1 MNKKQIALVLEC
13 HKQWLDGISTGCR
26 ADLSG
31 SDLSGSDLS
40 GANLSGAN
48 LSRADLYGSNL
59 IGADLSGANLS
70 GADLSGSDLYGADLS
85 GADLSGANLSRA
97 DLSGANLFR
106 ADLIGANLSGANLSG
121 ANLFRANLS
130 RADLSGS
137 NLSGADL
144 SGANLYGANLYN
156 AMLDEIASARLSIV
170 PQEGAFV
177 AFKKIHEGIVKLLI
191 PETAKRSNATERKC
205 RASEVIVL
213 ELPPG
218 IACGHSLHDWNFTY
232 TRGCTVKPKEDFCE
246 DRWQECG
253 SGIHFY
259 LTREEAEHHIA

>member
-1 MNKKQIALVLEC
+1 MNKEQIALVLER

-31 SDLSGSDLS
+31 ANLSRANLSRADLIGANLIGANLIGANLFEANLS

-48 LSRADLYGSNL
+48 LSRANLSGSNL
-59 IGADLSGANLS
+59 SRADLSGADLIGANLFEANLFEANLSGANLS
-70 GADLSGSDLYGADLS
+70 GADLSW
-85 GADLSGANLSRA
+85 
-97 DLSGANLFR
+97 
-106 ADLIGANLSGANLSG
+106 ANLSGANLSG
-121 ANLFRANLS
+121 ADLSWANLS
-130 RADLSGS
+130 WA
-137 NLSGADL
+137 NLSGAK
-144 SGANLYGANLYN
+144 
-156 AMLDEIASARLSIV
+156 LDEISSARLSIV

-191 PETAKRSNATERKC
+191 PETAKRSNATGRKC
-205 RASEVIVL
+205 RASEAIVL

-246 DRWQECG
+246 DRWQECA

>member
-31 SDLSGSDLS
+31 ADLS

-48 LSRADLYGSNL
+48 LSWANLSWANLSGADLRGANL
-59 IGADLSGANLS
+59 SGANLSEANLSGANLS
-70 GADLSGSDLYGADLS
+70 GADL
-85 GADLSGANLSRA
+85 R
-97 DLSGANLFR
+97 
-106 ADLIGANLSGANLSG
+106 GANLSGAK
-121 ANLFRANLS
+121 
-130 RADLSGS
+130 
-137 NLSGADL
+137 
-144 SGANLYGANLYN
+144 
-156 AMLDEIASARLSIV
+156 LDEISSARLSIV

-191 PETAKRSNATERKC
+191 PETAKRSNATGRKC
-205 RASEVIVL
+205 RASEAIVL

-246 DRWQECG
+246 DRWQECA